1 MMVNFSNTMMEFLR
15 LCFKRKKT
23 SGLGH
28 IYPMNL
34 RWQEFDRKIL
44 GGFGFLSEK
53 KGATSIRRLKPIV
66 TPERCVIP
74 NKLRIT
80 MRLSSVGVKQA
91 GNRGKTWSMSER

>member
-44 GGFGFLSEK
+44 GGFGDQ
-53 KGATSIRRLKPIV
+53 RRKEPRPL
-66 TPERCVIP
+66 ED
-74 NKLRIT
+74 
-80 MRLSSVGVKQA
+80 
-91 GNRGKTWSMSER
+91 